1 MAFMDDLKTDQRTQ
15 ILVAGIVFF
24 AIAFPVYFNYAAS
37 SVDEVQLSGP
47 VGNYSVE
54 GTYSYHQ
61 IASGSQYV
69 NDGSTED
76 IIANSDASMDDL
88 KGKNLV
94 GVRATLTF
102 SDDESQSGPP
112 GACAI
117 AQGPQDDDVSGGM
130 DYYGLVEPSTQVSS
144 GESVNLE
151 WHNSSLV
158 GTTVSNMSEADIEMQ
173 LDGMGLGEGEHMLS
187 ISVSV
192 NTGGGIGCGSSDD
205 GEEVSYV
212 IELISLEYTITA
224 VE

>member
-1 MAFMDDLKTDQRTQ
+1 MAFIDDLKTDQRTQ
-15 ILVAGIVFF
+15 ILVAGMVFF
-24 AIAFPVYFNYAAS
+24 AIAFPLYFNYAANN
-37 SVDEVQLSGP
+37 VDEVQLSGP

-61 IASGSQYV
+61 IASGSMYV

-76 IIANSDASMDDL
+76 IFANSDASVDDL
-88 KGKNLV
+88 DGKNLV

-102 SDDESQSGPP
+102 TDDETQGGP
-112 GACAI
+112 GCAV

-151 WHNSSLV
+151 WHDSSIV
-158 GTTVSNMSEADIEMQ
+158 GTTVSNMSEGAIEML
-173 LDGMGLGEGEHMLS
+173 LDGMGMGEGEHMLS

-192 NTGGGIGCGSSDD
+192 NTGGGALCTSSDD

-212 IELISLEYTITA
+212 IELVSLEYTITA

>member
-94 GVRATLTF
+94 GVRATLTLT
-102 SDDESQSGPP
+102 DDESQ
-112 GACAI
+112 
-117 AQGPQDDDVSGGM
+117 QGQFCTGYQSQDDAVTGGLAYAPM
-130 DYYGLVEPSTQVSS
+130 EESAQVNS
-144 GESVNLE
+144 GESVSLE
-151 WHNSSLV
+151 WHDSSLV
-158 GTTVSNMSEADIEMQ
+158 GTTVSNMSEADIEMM
-173 LDGMGLGEGEHMLS
+173 LDGMGMGKGEHTLS
-187 ISVSV
+187 VSVSV
-192 NTGGGIGCGSSDD
+192 NTGGGPFCTSTDD

>member
-15 ILVAGIVFF
+15 ILVAGMVFF
-24 AIAFPVYFNYAAS
+24 AIAFPLYFNYAAS
-37 SVDEVQLSGP
+37 NVDEVQLSGP

-61 IASGSQYV
+61 IASGSMYV

-76 IIANSDASMDDL
+76 IFANSDASVDDL
-88 KGKNLV
+88 DGKNLV

-102 SDDESQSGPP
+102 TDDETQGGP
-112 GACAI
+112 GCAV

-151 WHNSSLV
+151 WHDSSII
-158 GTTVSNMSEADIEMQ
+158 GTTVSNMSEGAIEML

-192 NTGGGIGCGSSDD
+192 NTGGGALCTSSDD

-212 IELISLEYTITA
+212 IELVSLEYTITA

>member
-15 ILVAGIVFF
+15 ILVAGMVFF

-37 SVDEVQLSGP
+37 NVDEVQLSGP

-61 IASGSQYV
+61 IASGSMYV

-76 IIANSDASMDDL
+76 IFANSDASVDDID
-88 KGKNLV
+88 GKNLV

-102 SDDESQSGPP
+102 TDDESQGGP
-112 GACAI
+112 GCAV

-130 DYYGLVEPSTQVSS
+130 DYYGLVEPSSQVLS

-151 WHNSSLV
+151 WHDSSLV
-158 GTTVSNMSEADIEMQ
+158 GTTVSNMSEADIEML

-192 NTGGGIGCGSSDD
+192 NTGGGALCTSSDD
-205 GEEVSYV
+205 GEEVAYV
-212 IELISLEYTITA
+212 IELVSLEYTITA

>member
-1 MAFMDDLKTDQRTQ
+1 MAFIDDLKTDQRTQ
-15 ILVAGIVFF
+15 ILVAGMVFF
-24 AIAFPVYFNYAAS
+24 AIAFPLYFNYAAS
-37 SVDEVQLSGP
+37 NVDEVQLSGP

-61 IASGSQYV
+61 IASSSQYV
-69 NDGSTED
+69 NDGESVD
-76 IIANSDASMDDL
+76 ILANSDASVDDL

-102 SDDESQSGPP
+102 TDDETQG
-112 GACAI
+112 GLGCAV
-117 AQGPQDDDVSGGM
+117 AQGPQDDAVSGGM
-130 DYYGLVEPSTQVSS
+130 DHYGLVEPSTQVSS
-144 GESVNLE
+144 GDSVNLE
-151 WHNSSLV
+151 WHDSSII
-158 GTTVSNMSEADIEMQ
+158 GTTVSNMSEGAIEML

-192 NTGGGIGCGSSDD
+192 NTGGGPGCVSSDD

-212 IELISLEYTITA
+212 IELVSLEYTITA

>member
-94 GVRATLTF
+94 CVRATLTF
-102 SDDESQSGPP
+102 TDDETQGGP
-112 GACAI
+112 GCAA
-117 AQGPQDDDVSGGM
+117 AQGPQDDDVTGGLAYAPM
-130 DYYGLVEPSTQVSS
+130 EESAQVNS
-144 GESVNLE
+144 GESVTLE
-151 WHNSSLV
+151 WHDASLV
-158 GTTVSNMSEADIEMQ
+158 GTVVSNMSEADIEMM
-173 LDGMGLGEGEHMLS
+173 LDGMGMGEGEHTLS
-187 ISVSV
+187 VSVSV
-192 NTGGGIGCGSSDD
+192 NTGGGPFCTSTDD

>member
-1 MAFMDDLKTDQRTQ
+1 MAFIDDLKTNQRTQ

-24 AIAFPVYFNYAAS
+24 AIAFPVYFNFAAS
-37 SVDEVQLSGP
+37 NVDEVQLSGP

-69 NDGSTED
+69 NDGATED

-102 SDDESQSGPP
+102 TDDESQP
-112 GACAI
+112 GGIQCIGAP
-117 AQGPQDDDVSGGM
+117 GTQDDEVSGGM

-151 WHNSSLV
+151 WHDPSLV
-158 GTTVSNMSEADIEMQ
+158 GTTVSNMSEADIEML
-173 LDGMGLGEGEHMLS
+173 LDGMGMGEGEHALT

-192 NTGGGIGCGSSDD
+192 NTGGNGACPSSDD

-212 IELISLEYTITA
+212 IELVSLEYTITA

>member
-1 MAFMDDLKTDQRTQ
+1 M
-15 ILVAGIVFF
+15 
-24 AIAFPVYFNYAAS
+24 
-37 SVDEVQLSGP
+37 
-47 VGNYSVE
+47 
-54 GTYSYHQ
+54 
-61 IASGSQYV
+61 YV

-76 IIANSDASMDDL
+76 IFANSDASVDDL
-88 KGKNLV
+88 DGKNLV

-102 SDDESQSGPP
+102 TDDETQGGP
-112 GACAI
+112 GCAV

-151 WHNSSLV
+151 WHDSSIV
-158 GTTVSNMSEADIEMQ
+158 GTTVSNMSEGAIEML
-173 LDGMGLGEGEHMLS
+173 LDGMGMGEGEHMLS

-192 NTGGGIGCGSSDD
+192 NTGGGALCTSSDD

-212 IELISLEYTITA
+212 IELVSLEYTITP

>member
-24 AIAFPVYFNYAAS
+24 AIAFPVYFNFAAS
-37 SVDEVQLSGP
+37 NVDEVQLSGP

-76 IIANSDASMDDL
+76 IMANSDASMDDL

-102 SDDESQSGPP
+102 TDDESQG
-112 GACAI
+112 GFGCAL

-130 DYYGLVEPSTQVSS
+130 DYYGLIEPSTQVSS

-158 GTTVSNMSEADIEMQ
+158 GTTVSNMSEADIEVQ
-173 LDGMGLGEGEHMLS
+173 LDGMGMGEGEHMLS

-192 NTGGGIGCGSSDD
+192 NTGGGAGCQTTDD

>member
-15 ILVAGIVFF
+15 ILVAGMVFF
-24 AIAFPVYFNYAAS
+24 ALVFPLYFNYAAGNA
-37 SVDEVQLSGP
+37 DEVQLSGP

-61 IASGSQYV
+61 IASDSQYV
-69 NDGSTED
+69 NDGATED
-76 IIANSDASMDDL
+76 IIANSDVAMDEI

-102 SDDESQSGPP
+102 TDDESQG
-112 GACAI
+112 GLGCASPTV
-117 AQGPQDDDVSGGM
+117 QDPQDDDVSGGM
-130 DYYGLVEPSTQVSS
+130 DYYGLIQESTQVSS

-151 WHNSSLV
+151 WHDSSIV
-158 GTTVSNMSEADIEMQ
+158 GTTVSNMSEADIEMM
-173 LDGMGLGEGEHMLS
+173 LDGMGMGEGEHILS

-192 NTGGGIGCGSSDD
+192 NTGGGPGCPSSDD
-205 GEEVSYV
+205 GEEVAYV
-212 IELISLEYTITA
+212 IELISLEYTITP

>member
-1 MAFMDDLKTDQRTQ
+1 MAFIDDLKTDQRTQ
-15 ILVAGIVFF
+15 ILVAGMVFF
-24 AIAFPVYFNYAAS
+24 AIAFPLYFNYAANN
-37 SVDEVQLSGP
+37 VDEVQLSGP

-61 IASGSQYV
+61 IASGSMYV

-76 IIANSDASMDDL
+76 IFANSDASVDDL
-88 KGKNLV
+88 DGKNLV

-102 SDDESQSGPP
+102 TDDETQGGP
-112 GACAI
+112 GCAV

-151 WHNSSLV
+151 WHDSSIV
-158 GTTVSNMSEADIEMQ
+158 GTTVSNMSEGAIEML
-173 LDGMGLGEGEHMLS
+173 LDGMGMGEGEHMLS

-192 NTGGGIGCGSSDD
+192 NTGGGALCTSSDD

-212 IELISLEYTITA
+212 IELVSLEYTITP

>member
-15 ILVAGIVFF
+15 ILVAGMVFF
-24 AIAFPVYFNYAAS
+24 ALVFPLYFNYAAGNA
-37 SVDEVQLSGP
+37 DEVQLSGP

-69 NDGSTED
+69 NDGATED
-76 IIANSDASMDDL
+76 IIANSDVAMDEI

-102 SDDESQSGPP
+102 TDDESQG
-112 GACAI
+112 GLGCASPTV
-117 AQGPQDDDVSGGM
+117 QDPQDDDVSGGM
-130 DYYGLVEPSTQVSS
+130 DYYGLIQESTQVSS

-151 WHNSSLV
+151 WHDSSIV
-158 GTTVSNMSEADIEMQ
+158 GTTVSNMSEADIEMM
-173 LDGMGLGEGEHMLS
+173 LDGMGMGEGEHILS

-192 NTGGGIGCGSSDD
+192 NTGGGPGCPSSDD
-205 GEEVSYV
+205 GEEVAYV
-212 IELISLEYTITA
+212 IELISLEYTITP

>member
-1 MAFMDDLKTDQRTQ
+1 MAFIDDLKTDQRTQ
-15 ILVAGIVFF
+15 ILVAGMVFF
-24 AIAFPVYFNYAAS
+24 AIAFPVYFNFAS
-37 SVDEVQLSGP
+37 KNVDDYDVSGP

-61 IASGSQYV
+61 IASASIYV

-76 IIANSDASMDDL
+76 IIANSDVAMDEID
-88 KGKNLV
+88 GKNIV

-102 SDDESQSGPP
+102 TDDETQP
-112 GACAI
+112 GGLQCIGAP
-117 AQGPQDDDVSGGM
+117 GTQDDDVSGGM

-151 WHNSSLV
+151 WHDSSIV
-158 GTTVSNMSEADIEMQ
+158 GTTVSNMSESAIEML
-173 LDGMGLGEGEHMLS
+173 LDGMGMGEGEHMLS

-192 NTGGGIGCGSSDD
+192 NTGGGGLCASSDD
-205 GEEVSYV
+205 GEEVAYV
-212 IELISLEYTITA
+212 IELVSLEYTITA

>member
-1 MAFMDDLKTDQRTQ
+1 MAFIDDLKTDQRTQ
-15 ILVAGIVFF
+15 ILVAGMVFF
-24 AIAFPVYFNYAAS
+24 AIAFPLYFNYAANN
-37 SVDEVQLSGP
+37 VDEVQLSGP

-61 IASGSQYV
+61 IASGSMYV

-76 IIANSDASMDDL
+76 IFTNSDASVDDL
-88 KGKNLV
+88 DGKNLV

-102 SDDESQSGPP
+102 TDDETQGGP
-112 GACAI
+112 GCAV

-151 WHNSSLV
+151 WHDSSIV
-158 GTTVSNMSEADIEMQ
+158 GTTVSNMSEGAIEML
-173 LDGMGLGEGEHMLS
+173 LDGMGMGEGEHMLS

-192 NTGGGIGCGSSDD
+192 NTGGGALCTSSDD

-212 IELISLEYTITA
+212 IELVSLEYTITP

>member
-1 MAFMDDLKTDQRTQ
+1 MAFIDDLKTDQRTQ
-15 ILVAGIVFF
+15 ILVAGMVFF
-24 AIAFPVYFNYAAS
+24 AIAFPLYFNYAANN
-37 SVDEVQLSGP
+37 VDEVQLSGP

-61 IASGSQYV
+61 IASGSMYV

-76 IIANSDASMDDL
+76 IFANSDASVDDL
-88 KGKNLV
+88 DGKNLV

-102 SDDESQSGPP
+102 TDDETQGGP
-112 GACAI
+112 GCAV

-151 WHNSSLV
+151 WHDSSIV
-158 GTTVSNMSEADIEMQ
+158 GTTVSNMSEGDIEML
-173 LDGMGLGEGEHMLS
+173 LDGMGMGEGEHMLS

-192 NTGGGIGCGSSDD
+192 NTGGGALCTSSDD

-212 IELISLEYTITA
+212 IELVSLEYTITP

>member
-24 AIAFPVYFNYAAS
+24 ALAFPVYFNYAAS

-102 SDDESQSGPP
+102 TDDESQGSGPQCIGAP
-112 GACAI
+112 GA
-117 AQGPQDDDVSGGM
+117 QDDDVSGGM
-130 DYYGLVEPSTQVSS
+130 DYYGLIEPSTQVSS
-144 GESVNLE
+144 GESVKLE

-158 GTTVSNMSEADIEMQ
+158 GITVSNMSEADIEMQ
-173 LDGMGLGEGEHMLS
+173 LDGMGLGEGEHKLS
-187 ISVSV
+187 LSVSV
-192 NTGGGIGCGSSDD
+192 NTGGNGLCPSSDD

>member
-15 ILVAGIVFF
+15 ILVAGMVFF

-37 SVDEVQLSGP
+37 NVDEVQLSGP

-54 GTYSYHQ
+54 GTYSFHQ
-61 IASGSQYV
+61 IASGSMYV

-76 IIANSDASMDDL
+76 IFANSDASVDDL
-88 KGKNLV
+88 DGKNLV
-94 GVRATLTF
+94 GVRAILTF
-102 SDDESQSGPP
+102 TDDETQPSGPQ
-112 GACAI
+112 CTF

-130 DYYGLVEPSTQVSS
+130 DYSGLVEPSTQVSS

-151 WHNSSLV
+151 WHDSSLV
-158 GTTVSNMSEADIEMQ
+158 DTTVSNMSEADIEML
-173 LDGMGLGEGEHMLS
+173 LDGMGLGEGEHKLT

-192 NTGGGIGCGSSDD
+192 NTGGGPGCPSSDD
-205 GEEVSYV
+205 GEEVAYV
-212 IELISLEYTITA
+212 IELVSLEYTITP

>member
-61 IASGSQYV
+61 IASGEVDV

-102 SDDESQSGPP
+102 TDDETQAGSP
-112 GACAI
+112 GCALPT
-117 AQGPQDDDVSGGM
+117 AQGPQDDDVTGGM
-130 DYYGLVEPSTQVSS
+130 DYNGLVEESTQVSS
-144 GESVNLE
+144 GESVKSWN
-151 WHNSSLV
+151 
-158 GTTVSNMSEADIEMQ
+158 GTIPV
-173 LDGMGLGEGEHMLS
+173 
-187 ISVSV
+187 
-192 NTGGGIGCGSSDD
+192 
-205 GEEVSYV
+205 
-212 IELISLEYTITA
+212 
-224 VE
+224 

>member
-37 SVDEVQLSGP
+37 SVYEVQLSGP

-102 SDDESQSGPP
+102 TDDETQGGP
-112 GACAI
+112 GCAA
-117 AQGPQDDDVSGGM
+117 AQGPQDDDVTGGLAYAPM
-130 DYYGLVEPSTQVSS
+130 EESAQVNS
-144 GESVNLE
+144 GESVSLE
-151 WHNSSLV
+151 WHDSSLV
-158 GTTVSNMSEADIEMQ
+158 GTTVSNMSEADIEMM
-173 LDGMGLGEGEHMLS
+173 LDGMGMGKGEHTLS
-187 ISVSV
+187 VSVSV
-192 NTGGGIGCGSSDD
+192 NTGGGPFCTSTDD

>member
-37 SVDEVQLSGP
+37 NVDEVQLSGP

-54 GTYSYHQ
+54 GAYSYHQ

-76 IIANSDASMDDL
+76 IMANSDAAMDDL

-102 SDDESQSGPP
+102 TDDETQSGGPL
-112 GACAI
+112 CAT
-117 AQGPQDDDVSGGM
+117 APGPQDDDVSGGM
-130 DYYGLVEPSTQVSS
+130 DYNGLVEPSTQVSS

-192 NTGGGIGCGSSDD
+192 NTGGNGICPSSDD
-205 GEEVSYV
+205 GEEVAYV

>member
-1 MAFMDDLKTDQRTQ
+1 MAFIDDLKTDQRTQ
-15 ILVAGIVFF
+15 ILVAGMVFF

-37 SVDEVQLSGP
+37 NVDEVQLSGP

-61 IASGSQYV
+61 IASGSMYV

-76 IIANSDASMDDL
+76 IFANSDASVDDL
-88 KGKNLV
+88 DGKNLV

-102 SDDESQSGPP
+102 TDDETQGGP
-112 GACAI
+112 GCAV

-151 WHNSSLV
+151 WHDSSIV
-158 GTTVSNMSEADIEMQ
+158 GTTVSNMSEGAIEML
-173 LDGMGLGEGEHMLS
+173 LDGMGMGEGEHMLS

-192 NTGGGIGCGSSDD
+192 NTGGGALCTSSDD

-212 IELISLEYTITA
+212 IELVSLEYTITP

>member
-102 SDDESQSGPP
+102 TDDEQGTGGLACQGYQS
-112 GACAI
+112 A
-117 AQGPQDDDVSGGM
+117 DDAVSGGM
-130 DYYGLVEPSTQVSS
+130 NYEGLAQASTQVSS

-158 GTTVSNMSEADIEMQ
+158 DTTVSNMSEADIEMQ
-173 LDGMGLGEGEHMLS
+173 LDGMGMGEGEHTLS

-192 NTGGGIGCGSSDD
+192 NTGGGVGACGSSDD